1 MLNRIRIGARL
12 ALAFAVI
19 TGLLALATA
28 VGLYSL
34 SKFKGTADEALNVNA
49 ALALNAQ
56 RVQILALEE
65 RRYEKDVF
73 INIASPEKVQSY
85 FQRWQRTGA
94 RLSEALEAGRSLA
107 PDDALIQHYREAATS
122 LADYQEDFTGIHER
136 ILAGE
141 LRSARAANAAFSE
154 HKENIYRLEQHAAA
168 IDELATEGMARVVPA
183 MAQAFDSAVSWLLAV
198 ALTALVLAA
207 ILSTA
212 ITRSITGPLRRAVT
226 AAQQISRGD
235 LRQEIAVGGR
245 DEAAMLLGAMKE
257 MSDSLTELVS
267 GLRKASDSVYTGA
280 NEVAAGAEELSTRTE
295 QQAAAAQE
303 TAASM
308 EEFSTTAEQNSQST
322 RKASELTDRAS
333 DRARTGVEEVKT
345 SVELMRE
352 VARRSGE
359 MNGIIEVIDDIAFQ
373 TNLLALN
380 ASVEAARAGEQ
391 GRGFAVVA
399 EEVRTL
405 ASGATESA
413 GKIRAMLKDAQE
425 MIGRCAAQAERSGE
439 SIDETVAAIGELAD
453 LMGEVSTATG
463 EQISGI
469 NQVTAAVTQ
478 IDSVTQQN
486 ASLVQES
493 SNAAQ
498 SLEEQAGGLRTLV
511 ARFNI
516 DAGKD
521 LAAVIH
527 SEQGHRSV
535 AAGSEAA
542 R

>member
-34 SKFKGTADEALNVNA
+34 SKFKGTADEALNVRA
-49 ALALNAQ
+49 ALSLNAQ

-85 FQRWQRTGA
+85 FQRWQRTGDE
-94 RLSEALEAGRSLA
+94 LTEALAAGRALA

-122 LADYQEDFTGIHER
+122 LADYQEDFTAIHER

-183 MAQAFDSAVSWLLAV
+183 MTEAFDSAVSWLLAV
-198 ALTALVLAA
+198 ALTALVLAT

-212 ITRSITGPLRRAVT
+212 ITRSITGPLRRAVSV
-226 AAQQISRGD
+226 AQQISRGD
-235 LRQEIAVGGR
+235 LRQEIAAGGR

-257 MSDSLTELVS
+257 MSNSLTDLVA

-521 LAAVIH
+521 PAAVIH
-527 SEQGHRSV
+527 SGQGRRSV
-535 AAGSEAA
+535 AAGSEVAH
-542 R
+542 

>member
-12 ALAFAVI
+12 AFAFAVI

-107 PDDALIQHYREAATS
+107 PDDALIQHYREAAAS

-183 MAQAFDSAVSWLLAV
+183 MTQAFDSAVSWLLAV
-198 ALTALVLAA
+198 ALTALALAA

-235 LRQEIAVGGR
+235 LRQEIAVDGR

-257 MSDSLTELVS
+257 MSDSLTDLVA

-498 SLEEQAGGLRTLV
+498 SLEQQAGGLRTLV

-521 LAAVIH
+521 LTAVIH